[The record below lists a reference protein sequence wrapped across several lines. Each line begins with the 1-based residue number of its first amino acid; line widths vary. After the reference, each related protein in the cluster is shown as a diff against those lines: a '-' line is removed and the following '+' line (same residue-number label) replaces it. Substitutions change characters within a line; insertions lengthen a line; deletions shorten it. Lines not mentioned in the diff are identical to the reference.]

1 MNIEIVE
8 DEIYDFC
15 SEYFKNEIAL
25 AHNCE
30 TYIDVHNLPSPKENY
45 AILAKFL
52 NLLLRRMLDLDL
64 SAISLTL
71 LKLNT
76 NVQILSDG
84 LVNLEKK
91 IIDPSHIIFNKFI
104 VFSNTLQASNKF
116 KNYKELEKIY
126 FEIFKKIFY
135 NEVKTLKHEIGHNLN
150 TLSFYTDKLI
160 WIEAHNSHFI
170 KKHFEINGTA
180 DVLNSKN
187 YITHSL
193 TLMRKFTKE
202 YDYYMSCKKVFK

>member
-15 SEYFKNEIAL
+15 SEYLKKEIEL
-25 AHNCE
+25 AYECE
-30 TYIDVHNLPSPKENY
+30 TYIYSHHLPSPKENY

-52 NLLLRRMLDLDL
+52 NILLRHMIDLDL
-64 SAISLTL
+64 NAISPTL

-76 NVQILSDG
+76 NVQVLSKG
-84 LVNLEKK
+84 LINLEKRT
-91 IIDPSHIIFNKFI
+91 IDSKHIFFNDFI
-104 VFSNTLQASNKF
+104 AFSDILQDSKEYE
-116 KNYKELEKIY
+116 NYEELEKVY
-126 FEIFKKIFY
+126 FEIFKESFY
-135 NEVKTLKHEIGHNLN
+135 NEVKNLKNDIGYNLN
-150 TLSFYTDKLI
+150 TLSFYTEKLI

-170 KKHFEINGTA
+170 KKHFENNSTA

-193 TLMRKFTKE
+193 RLMRKFTKE